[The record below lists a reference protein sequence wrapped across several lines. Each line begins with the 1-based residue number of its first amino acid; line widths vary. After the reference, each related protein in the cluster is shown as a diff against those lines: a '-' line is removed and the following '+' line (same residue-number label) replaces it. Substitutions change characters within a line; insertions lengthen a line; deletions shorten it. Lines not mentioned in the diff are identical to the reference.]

1 MKRFHLR
8 ERNVETLNRND
19 LLLLSEKIVID
30 GSSLRQIYETHLI
43 GERGLRR
50 LVAEYLQG
58 GDVKKILRKE
68 IVDHEIDF
76 ERDPAVRDVK
86 VQPSAKSVPA
96 SVVVNSKDALDKL
109 VERASFGFGDSNAQ
123 AYYKARAVYEAED
136 NRQQKNKRRLIDV
149 GMAATITLLL
159 ALVIILYFSGH

>member
-1 MKRFHLR
+1 VHLR
-8 ERNVETLNRND
+8 ERNIETLNRND
-19 LLLLSEKIVID
+19 LLSLSEKIVLD

-50 LVAEYLQG
+50 LVAEYLHG

-76 ERDPAVRDVK
+76 ERDPAVRDITV
-86 VQPSAKSVPA
+86 PTSTAPAPA
-96 SVVVNSKDALDKL
+96 SVVVDSKIALDKL
-109 VERASFGFGDSNAQ
+109 VEKASVSFGDSNAE

-136 NRQQKNKRRLIDV
+136 NRQQKNKSQLVGV
-149 GMAATITLLL
+149 GMAATITVLL
-159 ALVIILYFSGH
+159 AIVIVLYFTRH